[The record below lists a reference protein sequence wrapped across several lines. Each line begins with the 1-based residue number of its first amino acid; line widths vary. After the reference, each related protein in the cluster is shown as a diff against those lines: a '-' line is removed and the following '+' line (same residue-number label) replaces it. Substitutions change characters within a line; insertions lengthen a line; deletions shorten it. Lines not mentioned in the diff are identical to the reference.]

1 MCPNCSEPC
10 LIAIGWKVLAVYL
23 NPAWSHN
30 TKSYVLKISSVTNI
44 WALTTCGQFGN
55 SNFSWLMGKCKLST
69 LIPGGRRGIAS
80 WALELE
86 LRQAPNFQ
94 SSEPRGTAQKG
105 ERQALRQQGSGILA
119 SPKSLVKEQTIGGDT
134 LVLLNCKSADLEKD
148 WPRLEPLGCIST
160 VHSNPKPGVHF
171 TQDSIAN

>member
-119 SPKSLVKEQTIGGDT
+119 SPKGLRENRLLEETHWCYWTANLQIWKRIGPDWNHSAASLQYTLTLSLV
-134 LVLLNCKSADLEKD
+134 
-148 WPRLEPLGCIST
+148 
-160 VHSNPKPGVHF
+160 F
-171 TQDSIAN
+171 TSLKTQ